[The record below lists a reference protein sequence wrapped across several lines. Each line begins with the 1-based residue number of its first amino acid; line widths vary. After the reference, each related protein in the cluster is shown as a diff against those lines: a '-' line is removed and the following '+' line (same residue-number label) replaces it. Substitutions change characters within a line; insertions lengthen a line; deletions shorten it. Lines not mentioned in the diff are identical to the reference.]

1 MDKSVNKIKKIVY
14 IHVGIGKTA
23 TSAIQKIGK
32 QVLTWYSEQDSSP
45 VYCPVTDVHN
55 NHHIWSTTFEPE
67 NCERRINEC
76 KDNFRRLPE
85 KNYFIS
91 SEYLCWDGV
100 DNIKSLCD
108 FFKSCDY
115 DIKIIFAIR
124 NISDLIVSSYLQN
137 LKSRNIKFSDVCN
150 DFDLVDKISTW
161 SSFAD
166 LRVIDFDFDRKNYI
180 KRFYDYLGVSLDA
193 DIVKKEYNTT
203 LNPNF
208 VFFINDYDSQN
219 RSNPEE
225 RRELINQLVKI
236 SAKYGVKNTSSLIE
250 KIPNSIKEKWESD
263 YLQLQKQYKFI

>member
-32 QVLTWYSEQDSSP
+32 QVLTWYSGKDSTP

-55 NHHIWSTTFEPE
+55 NHHIWSKNFEPE
-67 NCERRINEC
+67 NYERRINEC

-91 SEYLCWDGV
+91 SEYLCWDDA

-124 NISDLIVSSYLQN
+124 NISDLIVSSYLQR
-137 LKSRNIKFSDVCN
+137 LKAVNVKFSDMCN
-150 DFDLVDKISTW
+150 DFDLVNKISTW

-166 LRVIDFDFDRKNYI
+166 LCVIDFDFDRKNYI
-180 KRFYDYLGVSLDA
+180 KRFYDYLGVSLDV

-208 VFFINDYDSQN
+208 VSFIDDYDSQN

-225 RRELINQLVKI
+225 RTELINQLVKI
-236 SAKYGVKNTSSLIE
+236 SAEYGVKNTSSLIE